1 MDLKFLGAAR
11 TVTGSCHQLRVAG
24 RSVLLDCGQVQGS
37 RLDEELNRV
46 PLPVGHVDAVVLSHA
61 HIDHS
66 GRLPLLHKQGF
77 AGPIFTHRAT
87 AELCAIMLRDAAYL
101 HEKDAE
107 WENKKRQRKGLS
119 PVAPLYTREDARAV
133 MGQFVELD
141 YDEPREIVPGVQ
153 ITLRNAGHILGA
165 AIVEL
170 ELRENGTEFH
180 LVFSGDL
187 GYDSAPLMQPPA
199 VVERADLVVMES
211 TYGNRNHR
219 PFAATLDEL
228 RDIFRRGADGG
239 GNILIPAFA
248 VGRTQ
253 DLLHLLSK
261 HYDHFGLDRW
271 KVYLDSPMAIE
282 TTQLYWRHSNLQRT
296 PLFGDGNKLAV
307 TASESTEDSMRINA
321 IESGAIVI
329 AGSGMCSG
337 GRILHHLKHNLW
349 RPECHIV
356 MIGFQAQGT
365 LGRRL
370 VDGAEHVRLWGETIK
385 VAARIHTVGGLSAHA
400 DQSGLMAWYAAF
412 ARRPPVC
419 LVHGESA
426 AQHSLATALR
436 SAHGADVRIPA
447 RGDVVELRAAAELP
461 TAASRVSE
469 PT

>member
-1 MDLKFLGAAR
+1 MELKFLGAAR
-11 TVTGSCHQLRVAG
+11 SVTGSCHSLRVGAQH
-24 RSVLLDCGQVQGS
+24 VLLDCGQIQGS
-37 RLDEELNRV
+37 RFDEELNRV

-77 AGPIFTHRAT
+77 TGPIFTHRAT

-107 WENKKRQRKGLS
+107 WENKKRRRKGLAA
-119 PVAPLYTREDARAV
+119 VAPLYNRDDVRAV
-133 MGQFVELD
+133 LGQFVSLD
-141 YDEPREIVPGVQ
+141 YDERREIAPGVE

-170 ELRENGTEFH
+170 DLRENGGAFR

-187 GYDSAPLMQPPA
+187 GYDAAPLMQPPTPI
-199 VVERADLVVMES
+199 ERADLVVMES

-219 PFAATLDEL
+219 RFAATLDEL
-228 RDIFRRGADGG
+228 RSIFVSGADGG

-253 DLLHLLSK
+253 DLLYLLSK
-261 HYDHFGLDRW
+261 HYDDFRLDRW
-271 KVYLDSPMAIE
+271 QVYLDSPMAIE
-282 TTQLYWRHSNLQRT
+282 ATQLYWRNSDLQRAR
-296 PLFGDGNKLAV
+296 LFGDRDKLIV

-321 IESGAIVI
+321 IESGALVI

-349 RPECHIV
+349 RPECHVV
-356 MIGFQAQGT
+356 MIGFQAEGT

-370 VDGAEHVRLWGETIK
+370 VDGADHVRLWGETIK
-385 VAARIHTVGGLSAHA
+385 VAAKIHTVGGLSAHA
-400 DQSGLMAWYAAF
+400 DQVGLMAWYGEF
-412 ARRPPVC
+412 ANRPPVC
-419 LVHGESA
+419 LVHGEPG
-426 AQHSLATALR
+426 AQHALAAALR
-436 SAHGADVRIPA
+436 SAHEADVRIPG
-447 RGDVVELRAAAELP
+447 RGDVVDLLSVR
-461 TAASRVSE
+461 SS
-469 PT
+469 

>member
-1 MDLKFLGAAR
+1 VELKFLGAAR
-11 TVTGSCHQLRVAG
+11 SVTGSCHSLRVGAQH
-24 RSVLLDCGQVQGS
+24 VLLDCGQIQGS
-37 RLDEELNRV
+37 RFDEDLNRV
-46 PLPVGHVDAVVLSHA
+46 PLPVGLVDAVVLSHA

-107 WENKKRQRKGLS
+107 WQNKKRRRKGLAAV
-119 PVAPLYTREDARAV
+119 PPLYTRDDARAV
-133 MGQFVELD
+133 MGQFVGLD
-141 YDEPREIVPGVQ
+141 YGEKREIVPGVE

-170 ELRENGTEFH
+170 ELRESGREFR

-187 GYDSAPLMQPPA
+187 GYDAAPLMRPPET
-199 VVERADLVVMES
+199 VERADLVLMES

-219 PFAATLDEL
+219 PFASTLDEL
-228 RDIFRRGADGG
+228 RAIFRGAAESG
-239 GNILIPAFA
+239 GNVLIPAFA

-253 DLLHLLSK
+253 DLIYLLSK
-261 HYDHFGLDRW
+261 HYDDFRLDRW
-271 KVYLDSPMAIE
+271 QVYLDSPMAIE
-282 TTQLYWRHSNLQRT
+282 ATQLYWRNSDLQRAR
-296 PLFGDGNKLAV
+296 LFGDRDKLVV
-307 TASESTEDSMRINA
+307 TASELTEDSMRINA

-349 RPECHIV
+349 RPECHVVI
-356 MIGFQAQGT
+356 IGFQAEGT

-385 VAARIHTVGGLSAHA
+385 VAAKIHTVGGLSAHA

-412 ARRPPVC
+412 ANRPPAC
-419 LVHGESA
+419 LVHGEPG
-426 AQHSLATALR
+426 AQHALARALR
-436 SAHGADVRIPA
+436 SAHQVDVRIPA
-447 RGDVVELRAAAELP
+447 RGDVVDLRSVRP
-461 TAASRVSE
+461 S
-469 PT
+469 